1 MPLAVVAIG
10 GNSLITDPR
19 HRTVPDQFAAT
30 RETAHH
36 LAGMIASGWEIV
48 ITHGNG
54 PQVGFILM
62 RSDLSATILHPVPL
76 DSCDADTQGA
86 IGYMI
91 QQCLHNEL
99 QVRGIA
105 RQAVTVVTQTVVDS
119 ADPSFREPAKPIGV
133 FYNETAAREH
143 MQAKAWTM
151 IEDAGRGWR
160 RVVPS
165 PEPRAIVELEAV
177 RSLIAAGFIVI
188 AAGGGGIPVVRDAA
202 GMLRGV
208 EAVID
213 KDRAS
218 ALLATAIG
226 ADLLLISTEVEQVAL
241 NFKRPDQRL
250 LKQLT
255 VAEAQQH
262 LAAGQFP
269 AGSMGPKIEA
279 SIAFIQHGGKEAL
292 ITNPANI
299 ERALG
304 GQTGTRI
311 VAA

>member
-1 MPLAVVAIG
+1 MPTAVVAIG

-30 RETAHH
+30 RETARH
-36 LAGMIASGWEIV
+36 LAGMIASGWDVV

-62 RSDLSATILHPVPL
+62 RSDLSSKVLHPVPL

-91 QQCLHNEL
+91 QQCLHNEFHA
-99 QVRGIA
+99 RGIA

-119 ADPSFREPAKPIGV
+119 ADPAFREPSKPIGV
-133 FYNETAAREH
+133 FYAEPEAREH
-143 MQAKAWTM
+143 MQAQHWTM
-151 IEDAGRGWR
+151 VEDAGRGWR

-165 PEPRAIVELEAV
+165 PQPQAIVELPAIQ
-177 RSLIAAGFIVI
+177 SLMAAGFIVI
-188 AAGGGGIPVVRDAA
+188 AAGGGGIPVMRDAA
-202 GMLRGV
+202 GGLRGV

-241 NFKRPDQRL
+241 NFKRPDQQL
-250 LKQLT
+250 LERLT
-255 VAEAQQH
+255 VAEAKHH

-279 SIAFIQHGGKEAL
+279 SIAFVERSGQEAL
-292 ITNPANI
+292 ITNPENI
-299 ERALG
+299 ERALR

-311 VAA
+311 VTA

>member
-99 QVRGIA
+99 QARGIG

-119 ADPSFREPAKPIGV
+119 ADPAFREPAKPIGV
-133 FYNETAAREH
+133 FYDEAAAREH
-143 MQAKAWTM
+143 MRAQAWTM

-165 PEPRAIVELEAV
+165 PQPTAIVELEAV

-188 AAGGGGIPVVRDAA
+188 AAGGGGIPVIRDAA
-202 GMLRGV
+202 DILRGV

-241 NFKRPDQRL
+241 NFNRPDQQL

-255 VAEAQQH
+255 VTEAQQH

-279 SIAFIQHGGKEAL
+279 SIAFVQHGGKEAL

-299 ERALG
+299 ERALH